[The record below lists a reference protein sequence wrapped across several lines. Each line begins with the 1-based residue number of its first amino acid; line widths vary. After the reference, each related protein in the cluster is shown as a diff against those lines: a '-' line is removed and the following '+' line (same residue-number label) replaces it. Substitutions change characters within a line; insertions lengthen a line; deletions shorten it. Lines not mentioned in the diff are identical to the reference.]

1 MRDTLGSTSG
11 AADTLNLY
19 SRIEKKDPTSLL
31 FSHAW
36 TCIKI
41 FLLSFLFRVLFLLFD
56 LYTDVRLLQDY
67 SKTWSNDSDIVKSNT
82 TDNNNRIYNIC
93 GGNRTEEYNQPPFQ
107 VSSRYLPIS

>member
-31 FSHAW
+31 FSHDW